1 MGSRRPRRRIFSRRL
16 RRGIGELIGVVGR
29 AMRWIWDVGGGEGTS
44 DRENGRRDKKGV
56 TRETSKIVGGS
67 AYAVRDVGVGVVG
80 IGIGDNLRVEE
91 CL

>member
-1 MGSRRPRRRIFSRRL
+1 
-16 RRGIGELIGVVGR
+16 LIGVVVR
-29 AMRWIWDVGGGEGTS
+29 AMRWMWDVSGGEGTS

-56 TRETSKIVGGS
+56 TRGTSKIVGGS

-80 IGIGDNLRVEE
+80 IGSGGYLRVEE

>member
-1 MGSRRPRRRIFSRRL
+1 MVG
-16 RRGIGELIGVVGR
+16 IGVVVR
-29 AMRWIWDVGGGEGTS
+29 AMRWTWDVSGGEGTS

-56 TRETSKIVGGS
+56 TRGTSKIVGGS

-80 IGIGDNLRVEE
+80 IGIGDNLRIEE

>member
-1 MGSRRPRRRIFSRRL
+1 M
-16 RRGIGELIGVVGR
+16 
-29 AMRWIWDVGGGEGTS
+29 WDVSGREGTS

-56 TRETSKIVGGS
+56 SRRMSKIVGGS

-80 IGIGDNLRVEE
+80 IGSGGYLRVEE